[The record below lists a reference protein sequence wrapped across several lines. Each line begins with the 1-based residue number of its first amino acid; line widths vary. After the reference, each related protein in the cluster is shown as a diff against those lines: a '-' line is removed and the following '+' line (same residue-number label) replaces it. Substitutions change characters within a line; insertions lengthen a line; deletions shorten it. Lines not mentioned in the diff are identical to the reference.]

1 MKSLK
6 TLTFVSIA
14 AIFVAPSH
22 AYERCKSFENA
33 ELKAMTTEGL
43 EKAYCWNEDRLIEIL
58 EVVPLSHSEEAKHDR
73 DACWETL
80 IKLSAQPKFDRHEK
94 CPSAIQAG
102 ASTGREEMKQKKR
115 DLLRNLGIAGEK
127 EVSTK

>member
-1 MKSLK
+1 MTSLK
-6 TLTFVSIA
+6 TLAVAGIA

-22 AYERCKSFENA
+22 ASARCKSFENA
-33 ELKAMTTEGL
+33 ELKAMTTERL
-43 EKAYCWNEDRLIEIL
+43 EQAYCWNEDRLIEIL
-58 EVVPLSHSEEAKHDR
+58 EVVPSSQSEERKRDR

-80 IKLSAQPKFDRHEK
+80 IKLTAQPKFDRDGK
-94 CPSAIQAG
+94 CPDAIQAG
-102 ASTGREEMKQKKR
+102 ASTGREETKQWKR